1 MRRSARQP
9 AGAAPIAPLSA
20 GPDVAPLSAGPDIA
34 PLSAGPDDA
43 EPANPTVIYIAG
55 SGRSGSTLLERV
67 LGDMPGAVNVGELID
82 LFRRTAPRGE
92 LCGCGQAFAD
102 CPFWTGVGNR
112 AFGGWEAGQLAEVH
126 RLQTRVARQRHLPRL
141 LAMSLA
147 DRGFRDDVAA
157 YGASYL
163 ALYRA
168 IAGQAGARYV
178 IDASKWPAQALA
190 LSRAG
195 LDIRVIHL
203 VRDVRGVAHS
213 LSKQHVARPQAVQG
227 TDQMM
232 SHVPVEAAARWVGM
246 QTEAELLSRCGL
258 RVTRMRYEDFVA
270 RPRLAVGAALADLG
284 LSPGPSDL
292 AHVGDGQVVLGSS
305 HGLSGNP
312 SRFKSGEI
320 TLRPDEA
327 WRRRMPRRDRVA
339 VTALGLPLLLRYG
352 WRLGTGP
359 QPGTTTRAAPAPP
372 PDDAA
377 WPPVTVI
384 VPTRNRPELVRASI
398 ASVVGQDYPG
408 RIECIVVHDQ
418 ESPDEELTKLGTAR
432 RVVRVAGNTHT
443 PGLAG
448 ARNTGLDL
456 AGDEFI
462 ASCDDDDTWHPAK
475 LRLQM
480 ELLLSDPDL
489 LVAGTGIRLMLANG
503 KVHDWPGR
511 ADEISYELL
520 LRNRVKEL
528 HSSTLVMRREAF
540 AKAGSYDEDLPNG
553 HGEDYDWVL
562 RAARAGRIGLVK
574 EPLAD
579 IRKNTPSFYR
589 GIAASA
595 LPSQEYMLAKHP
607 DITRSRRGHARMLGQ
622 MAFARSV
629 LGQRRA
635 ALRDA
640 TRALTRWP
648 LSPHPYVAL
657 THIVTGVDPTH
668 MQRVARLLRRGM
680 V

>member
-1 MRRSARQP
+1 MRPSPRQP
-9 AGAAPIAPLSA
+9 AGAAPIAPLGSGA
-20 GPDVAPLSAGPDIA
+20 DEAQPVT
-34 PLSAGPDDA
+34 
-43 EPANPTVIYIAG
+43 PTIIYVAG

-82 LFRRTAPRGE
+82 LPRRTAPRGE

-102 CPFWTGVGNR
+102 CPFWAGVGKR
-112 AFGGWEAGQLAEVH
+112 ALGGWQAGRLAEIH
-126 RLQTRVARQRHLPRL
+126 RLQSRVARQRHLPRL
-141 LAMSLA
+141 LSMALA
-147 DRGFRDDVAA
+147 GPGFRADVAA
-157 YGASYL
+157 YGASYR
-163 ALYRA
+163 ALYQA
-168 IAGQAGARYV
+168 IAAQAGARYV

-190 LSRAG
+190 LSRGG

-213 LSKQHVARPQAVQG
+213 LSKQEVARPHAIQA
-227 TDQMM
+227 TDHML
-232 SHVPVEAAARWVGM
+232 SHVPVEAAARWVGI
-246 QTEAELLSRCGL
+246 QAEAELLRRCGL
-258 RVTRMRYEDFVA
+258 RVARMRYEDFVA
-270 RPRLAVGAALADLG
+270 RPRPAVAAALASLG
-284 LSPGPSDL
+284 LPPAPSDL
-292 AHVGDGQVVLGSS
+292 AHVGDGHVVLGSS

-312 SRFKSGEI
+312 SRFSSGEI
-320 TLRPDEA
+320 TLRADEA
-327 WRRRMPRRDRVA
+327 WRDRMPRRDRVA

-352 WRLGTGP
+352 WPLSTRSR
-359 QPGTTTRAAPAPP
+359 PGTTARVTGPPP
-372 PDDAA
+372 PDGAA

-384 VPTRNRPELVRASI
+384 LPTRNRPEMVRESI
-398 ASVVGQDYPG
+398 AAVVSQDYPG

-418 ESPDEELTKLGTAR
+418 EPPDEDLTRLGTAR
-432 RVVRVAGNTHT
+432 RTIRVVSNRHT
-443 PGLAG
+443 PGLPG

-456 AGDEFI
+456 ARDEFI
-462 ASCDDDDTWHPAK
+462 ATCDDDDTWHVDK
-475 LRLQM
+475 LRLQIGR
-480 ELLLSDPDL
+480 LLGEPDL
-489 LVAGTGIRLMLANG
+489 LVVGSGIRLMLPGG
-503 KVHDWPGR
+503 KIHEWPGR
-511 ADEISYELL
+511 AEEISYRLL

-540 AKAGSYDEDLPNG
+540 TRAGLYDEKIPKG

-562 RAARAGRIGLVK
+562 RAARAGRVGLVR

-579 IRKNTPSFYR
+579 IRKNTASFYR
-589 GIAASA
+589 GVAETA

-622 MAFARSV
+622 MAFGRSV

-640 TRALTRWP
+640 LKALSRWP

-657 THIVTGVDPTH
+657 AHIATGVDPRH
-668 MQRVARLLRRGM
+668 LQRAARLLRRGM

>member
-9 AGAAPIAPLSA
+9 AGTAPTAPLS
-20 GPDVAPLSAGPDIA
+20 SAEDE
-34 PLSAGPDDA
+34 A
-43 EPANPTVIYIAG
+43 EPTSPTVIYIAG

-67 LGDMPGAVNVGELID
+67 LGGMPGAVNVGELID
-82 LFRRTAPRGE
+82 LVRRTAPRGE
-92 LCGCGQAFAD
+92 LCGCGQAFAG
-102 CPFWTGVGNR
+102 CQFWDGVGKR
-112 AFGGWEAGQLAEVH
+112 AFGGWEAGRLAEIH

-147 DRGFRDDVAA
+147 DRGFRDEVAA
-157 YGASYL
+157 YGASYR
-163 ALYRA
+163 ALYQA
-168 IAGQAGARYV
+168 IADEAGARYV
-178 IDASKWPAQALA
+178 IDASKWPSQALA
-190 LSRAG
+190 LARAG

-213 LSKQHVARPQAVQG
+213 LSKQDVARPQAVQAA
-227 TDQMM
+227 DHML
-232 SHVPVEAAARWVGM
+232 SHVPVEAAARWVGI
-246 QTEAELLSRCGL
+246 QTEAELLRGCGL
-258 RVTRMRYEDFVA
+258 RVTRMRYEDFVSA
-270 RPRLAVGAALADLG
+270 PRAAVGAALAELG
-284 LSPGPSDL
+284 LSPTPAGL
-292 AHVGDGQVVLGSS
+292 AHIADDHVALASS

-312 SRFKSGEI
+312 SRFSSGEI

-327 WRRRMPRRDRVA
+327 WRNRMPQRDRVA

-352 WRLGTGP
+352 WRLGTRP
-359 QPGTTTRAAPAPP
+359 APGATTPVPPAPP

-384 VPTRNRPELVRASI
+384 VPTRNRPELVRESI
-398 ASVVGQDYPG
+398 AAVVGQDYPG

-418 ESPDEELTKLGTAR
+418 EPPDDDLARMGTER
-432 RVVRVAGNTHT
+432 RTVRAVANSHS
-443 PGLAG
+443 PGLPG

-456 AGDEFI
+456 ARDEFI

-475 LRLQM
+475 LRLQI
-480 ELLLSDPDL
+480 ERLLGEPDL
-489 LVAGTGIRLMLANG
+489 LVVGAGIRLMLPGG
-503 KVHDWPGR
+503 KIHVWPGR
-511 ADEISYELL
+511 AEEVGYELL

-540 AKAGSYDEDLPNG
+540 DKAGRYDEELPNG

-562 RAARAGRIGLVK
+562 RAARAGRIGLLAQ
-574 EPLAD
+574 PLAD
-579 IRKNTPSFYR
+579 IRKNAPSWYR
-589 GIAASA
+589 GVAASA

-607 DITRSRRGHARMLGQ
+607 DLTRSRRGHARLLGQ

-629 LGQRRA
+629 LGQRRE

-640 TRALTRWP
+640 TKALTRWP

-657 THIVTGVDPTH
+657 AHIATGVDPRH
-668 MQRVARLLRRGM
+668 LQRVARLLRRGM

>member
-9 AGAAPIAPLSA
+9 VRTAPIAPLSSGA
-20 GPDVAPLSAGPDIA
+20 DEADRVT
-34 PLSAGPDDA
+34 
-43 EPANPTVIYIAG
+43 PTVIYIAG

-82 LFRRTAPRGE
+82 LPRRTAPRGE
-92 LCGCGQAFAD
+92 LCGCGQTFAD
-102 CPFWTGVGNR
+102 CPFWAGVGTR
-112 AFGGWEAGQLAEVH
+112 AFGGWQADRLAEIH

-141 LAMSLA
+141 LAMPLA
-147 DRGFRDDVAA
+147 GREFRDDVAA
-157 YGASYL
+157 YGASYR
-163 ALYRA
+163 ALYQA

-178 IDASKWPAQALA
+178 IDASKWPVQALA
-190 LSRAG
+190 LARAG

-213 LSKQHVARPQAVQG
+213 LSKQDVARPQAVQA
-227 TDQMM
+227 TDVML

-246 QTEAELLSRCGL
+246 QSEAEMLRRCGL
-258 RVTRMRYEDFVA
+258 RVARMRYEDFVA
-270 RPRLAVGAALADLG
+270 RPRLTVGAALADLG
-284 LSPGPSDL
+284 LSPGPLDL
-292 AHVGDGQVVLGSS
+292 AHIGDGQVTLGSS

-312 SRFKSGEI
+312 SRFRSGEI

-327 WRRRMPRRDRVA
+327 WRKRMPRRDRIV
-339 VTALGLPLLLRYG
+339 VTAVGLPLLLRYG
-352 WRLGTGP
+352 WRLGTGTR
-359 QPGTTTRAAPAPP
+359 PGTTAQVPPALA

-384 VPTRNRPELVRASI
+384 LPTRNRPELVRESI
-398 ASVVGQDYPG
+398 AAVIGQDYPG

-418 ESPDEELTKLGTAR
+418 EPPDEELTRLGTDR
-432 RVVRVAGNTHT
+432 RVVRVASNAHA
-443 PGLAG
+443 PGLPG

-456 AGDEFI
+456 ARDEFI
-462 ASCDDDDTWHPAK
+462 ASCDDDDTWHAVK
-475 LRLQM
+475 LRLQIQR
-480 ELLLSDPDL
+480 LLAEPDL
-489 LVAGTGIRLMLANG
+489 LVVGSGIRLMLPDG
-503 KVHDWPGR
+503 KIQEWPGR
-511 ADEISYELL
+511 AEEISYRLL

-540 AKAGSYDEDLPNG
+540 AKAGCYDEELPNG

-562 RAARAGRIGLVK
+562 RAARAGRVGLVV

-579 IRKNTPSFYR
+579 IRKNTPSWYR
-589 GIAASA
+589 GVATTA

-607 DITRSRRGHARMLGQ
+607 DIARSRRGHARMLGQ
-622 MAFARSV
+622 MAFGRSV

-640 TRALTRWP
+640 TKALTRWP

-657 THIVTGVDPTH
+657 AHITTGVDPGH
-668 MQRVARLLRRGM
+668 LLRVARLLRRGM

>member
-9 AGAAPIAPLSA
+9 AGTAPIAPLS
-20 GPDVAPLSAGPDIA
+20 SAVDE
-34 PLSAGPDDA
+34 A
-43 EPANPTVIYIAG
+43 EPAPPTVIYIAG

-67 LGDMPGAVNVGELID
+67 LGGMPDAVNVGELID
-82 LFRRTAPRGE
+82 LVRRTAPRGE

-102 CPFWTGVGNR
+102 CPFWDGVGKR
-112 AFGGWEAGQLAEVH
+112 AFGGWEAGRLAEIH

-141 LAMSLA
+141 LAMPLA
-147 DRGFRDDVAA
+147 DRGFRDEVAA
-157 YGASYL
+157 YGASYR
-163 ALYRA
+163 ALYQA
-168 IAGQAGARYV
+168 IADEAGARYV
-178 IDASKWPAQALA
+178 IDASKWPSQALA
-190 LSRAG
+190 LARAG

-213 LSKQHVARPQAVQG
+213 LSKQDVARPQAVQA
-227 TDQMM
+227 TDHML
-232 SHVPVEAAARWVGM
+232 SHVPVEAAARWVGI
-246 QTEAELLSRCGL
+246 QTEAELLRRCGL
-258 RVTRMRYEDFVA
+258 RVSRMRYEDFVGG
-270 RPRLAVGAALADLG
+270 PRAAVGAALAELG
-284 LSPGPSDL
+284 LSPAPADL
-292 AHVGDGQVVLGSS
+292 AHIGDEQVALASS

-312 SRFKSGEI
+312 SRFSSGEI

-327 WRRRMPRRDRVA
+327 WRKQMPQRDRVA

-352 WRLGTGP
+352 WRLGTRP
-359 QPGTTTRAAPAPP
+359 VHRTTAPVPPAPP

-384 VPTRNRPELVRASI
+384 VPTRNRPELVRESI
-398 ASVVGQDYPG
+398 AAVVGQDYPG
-408 RIECIVVHDQ
+408 RIDCIVVHDQ
-418 ESPDEELTKLGTAR
+418 EPPDEDLARMGTPR
-432 RVVRVAGNTHT
+432 RTVRAVANRHS
-443 PGLAG
+443 PGLPG

-456 AGDEFI
+456 ARDEFI

-475 LRLQM
+475 LRLQI
-480 ELLLSDPDL
+480 ERLLSEPDL
-489 LVAGTGIRLMLANG
+489 LVVGAGIRLMLAG
-503 KVHDWPGR
+503 GRIHEWPGR
-511 ADEISYELL
+511 AEEISYQLL

-540 AKAGSYDEDLPNG
+540 IKAGRYDEEVPNG

-562 RAARAGRIGLVK
+562 RAARAGRVGLVTR
-574 EPLAD
+574 PLAD
-579 IRKNTPSFYR
+579 IRKNAPSWYR
-589 GIAASA
+589 GVAASA

-607 DITRSRRGHARMLGQ
+607 DLTRSRRGHARLLGQ

-629 LGQRRA
+629 LGQRRE

-640 TRALTRWP
+640 TKALTRWP

-657 THIVTGVDPTH
+657 AHIATGVDPRH
-668 MQRVARLLRRGM
+668 LQRAARLLRRGM

>member
-1 MRRSARQP
+1 MRRGVRHP
-9 AGAAPIAPLSA
+9 VGTAATAPLGSGADEA
-20 GPDVAPLSAGPDIA
+20 GPATPV
-34 PLSAGPDDA
+34 
-43 EPANPTVIYIAG
+43 VIYIVG

-82 LFRRTAPRGE
+82 LYRRTAPRGE
-92 LCGCGQAFAD
+92 LCGCGQPFAD
-102 CPFWTGVGNR
+102 CPFWTGVGKR
-112 AFGGWEAGQLAEVH
+112 AFGGWEADQLAVIH
-126 RLQTRVARQRHLPRL
+126 RLQIRVARQRHLPRL
-141 LAMSLA
+141 LAMPLA
-147 DRGFRDDVAA
+147 GRDFRADVAA
-157 YGASYL
+157 YGASYR

-168 IAGQAGARYV
+168 IAGEAGARYV

-213 LSKQHVARPQAVQG
+213 LSKQAVARPHAVQA
-227 TDQMM
+227 TDHML
-232 SHVPVEAAARWVGM
+232 SHLPAEAAARWVGI
-246 QTEAELLSRCGL
+246 QTEAELLRRCGL
-258 RVTRMRYEDFVA
+258 RVALMRYEDFVV
-270 RPRLAVGAALADLG
+270 RPRQAVSAALTDLG
-284 LSPGPSDL
+284 LPPGPSDL

-312 SRFKSGEI
+312 SRFSSGQI
-320 TLRPDEA
+320 TLRADEA
-327 WRRRMPRRDRVA
+327 WRKRMPRRDRVV

-352 WRLGTGP
+352 WPLSTGP
-359 QPGTTTRAAPAPP
+359 RTGTTAPVTPAPP
-372 PDDAA
+372 PDDTA
-377 WPPVTVI
+377 WPQVTVI
-384 VPTRNRPELVRASI
+384 VPTRNRPGLVRESI
-398 ASVVGQDYPG
+398 AAVVGQDYPG

-418 ESPDEELTKLGTAR
+418 EPPDEDLTRMGTAR
-432 RVVRVAGNTHT
+432 RTVRVVSNSRT
-443 PGLAG
+443 PGLPG
-448 ARNTGLDL
+448 ARNTGLAL
-456 AGDEFI
+456 ARDEFI
-462 ASCDDDDTWHPAK
+462 ATCDDDDTWHAAK
-475 LRLQM
+475 LRLQI
-480 ELLLSDPDL
+480 ERLLGEPDL
-489 LVAGTGIRLMLANG
+489 LVVGTGIRLLLPGG
-503 KVHDWPGR
+503 KIHDWPGR
-511 ADEISYELL
+511 AEEISYRLL

-540 AKAGSYDEDLPNG
+540 TKAGPYDEEIPKG

-562 RAARAGRIGLVK
+562 RAARAGRIGLVT

-579 IRKNTPSFYR
+579 IRKNTASWYR
-589 GIAASA
+589 GVAETA

-622 MAFARSV
+622 MAFGRSV

-640 TRALTRWP
+640 LKALSRWP

-657 THIVTGVDPTH
+657 AHIVTGVHPRH
-668 MQRVARLLRRGM
+668 LQRAARLLRRGM

>member
-1 MRRSARQP
+1 MRGSARQP
-9 AGAAPIAPLSA
+9 ARTAPIAPLSSSV
-20 GPDVAPLSAGPDIA
+20 DESE
-34 PLSAGPDDA
+34 S
-43 EPANPTVIYIAG
+43 ANPVVIYIAG

-82 LFRRTAPRGE
+82 LPRRTAPRGE

-102 CPFWTGVGNR
+102 CPFWAGVGKR
-112 AFGGWEAGQLAEVH
+112 AFGGWETDRLVEMH
-126 RLQTRVARQRHLPRL
+126 RLQNRVARQRHLPRL
-141 LAMSLA
+141 LAMPLA
-147 DRGFRDDVAA
+147 GRDFRDDVAA
-157 YGASYL
+157 YGASYRT
-163 ALYRA
+163 LYRA

-178 IDASKWPAQALA
+178 IDASKWPVQALA

-213 LSKQHVARPQAVQG
+213 LSKQHVARPHAVQG

-232 SHVPVEAAARWVGM
+232 SHVPVEAATRWLGI
-246 QTEAELLSRCGL
+246 QAEAELLSRCGL
-258 RVTRMRYEDFVA
+258 PVARMRYEDFVA
-270 RPRLAVGAALADLG
+270 RPRPTVAVALADLG
-284 LSPGPSDL
+284 LPPGPSDL
-292 AHVGDGQVVLGSS
+292 AHVRDSQVVLADS

-312 SRFKSGEI
+312 SRFTSGEI

-327 WRRRMPRRDRVA
+327 WRKRMPQRDRVV

-352 WRLGTGP
+352 WKLSDRP
-359 QPGTTTRAAPAPP
+359 EPGTTARVPPAPL
-372 PDDAA
+372 PDDTA
-377 WPPVTVI
+377 WPSVTVI

-398 ASVVGQDYPG
+398 AAVVGQDYPG
-408 RIECIVVHDQ
+408 QIECIVVHDQ
-418 ESPDEELTKLGTAR
+418 EPPDEELTRLGTAR
-432 RVVRVAGNTHT
+432 RVVRVAGNTHA

-448 ARNTGLDL
+448 ARNTGLDIVR
-456 AGDEFI
+456 DEFV

-480 ELLLSDPDL
+480 ERLLSDPDL
-489 LVAGTGIRLMLANG
+489 LVVGTGIRLMLANG
-503 KVHDWPGR
+503 KIHDWPGR
-511 ADEISYELL
+511 AEEISYQLL

-540 AKAGSYDEDLPNG
+540 TKAGSYDEELPNG

-562 RAARAGRIGLVK
+562 RAARAGRIGLVR

-579 IRKNTPSFYR
+579 IRKNTPSWYR
-589 GIAASA
+589 GLAASA

-657 THIVTGVDPTH
+657 AHIVTGVDPQH